1 MYEKISLKGLSK
13 EEWLKLRKTGLGG
26 SDAGA
31 VCGFNPYSSPM
42 KVFADKT
49 SDGVEGEDNEAV
61 RIGHDLEQY
70 VAERFMEATGL
81 KVRRSN
87 YMYRSVEH
95 PCMIADVDRLVAGE
109 DAGLEC
115 KTASAYNAG
124 KWADGE
130 MPLHYAMQCY
140 HYMAVTGKRTWY
152 LAAVILGKEFTYR
165 KLTWEDGLIR
175 QLIEAEE
182 YFWNEHVAKNIL
194 PGPDGSK
201 VCDAALEKYFRAAG
215 KAGGIELVGFDEKL
229 GHREEIIASIKEL
242 ETEQKRI
249 EQEVKM
255 YMQGHESA
263 ASRQYKVSWSSVK
276 SMRLDEKRIRK
287 ERPEIFK
294 DYAKET
300 SYRRFSVRA
309 A

>member
-1 MYEKISLKGLSK
+1 MYEKIPLKGLGN
-13 EEWLKLRKTGLGG
+13 EEWLRLRKTGLGG

-31 VCGFNPYSSPM
+31 VCGLNPYSSPM

-49 SDGVEGEDNEAV
+49 SDSVEGEDNEAI
-61 RIGHDLEQY
+61 RIGRDLEQY

-95 PCMIADVDRLVAGE
+95 PCMIADVDRFVAGE

-182 YFWNEHVAKNIL
+182 HFWNEHVAKNIL

-201 VCDAALEKYFRAAG
+201 ACDAVLEKYFRAAG

-229 GHREEIIASIKEL
+229 GRREEIVASIKEL
-242 ETEQKRI
+242 ETGQKRI

-255 YMQGHESA
+255 YMQGHEAA
-263 ASRQYKVSWSSVK
+263 ASGQYKVSWSSVK